1 METAKRIII
10 LLAML
15 LLTGEAAQPAG
26 KSPDSKAAATPTATQ
41 ISNTHS
47 ASCIV
52 KVTCDPAVLPLNFQT
67 IEYLLHSTGV
77 SGKAARDVLGVPPDA
92 ASNLFQIEDLSST
105 PGFLIP
111 PYPPQGQ
118 IPPAPQEGPGN
129 EKRAV
134 KNPSASLPE
143 PKPSA
148 EPVPTPG
155 QPPRTGIPRPS
166 TTPEQTILFQ
176 LQVDLPED
184 SQAKPAAVE
193 FMNALISNLRSTLGD
208 ASQAYVANLN
218 SQFKQAGLEA
228 NNAEAELVMLQSKI
242 RELAGGRDL
251 SPGAITN
258 QIRDLREKLEM
269 TKMEYASNEGTI
281 QGITERIAKTQ
292 ARIEEQL
299 KNDQVANEL
308 QAITERIAREVADI
322 EARVKQEGPA
332 LSAALQNTREQLT
345 KARIDLAKR
354 REEMSR
360 SDISSLN
367 NKIADIS
374 VGQPR
379 AAAYRAGIERQLA
392 EADGLLPKADEYELL
407 LLKADL
413 ARQNLQQAIIWRDKM
428 KRQAGFLP
436 VADVLVLG
444 GS

>member
-1 METAKRIII
+1 METAKRLTI

-15 LLTGEAAQPAG
+15 LLTDKAALPAG
-26 KSPDSKAAATPTATQ
+26 KSPDSKAAVTPTAAQ
-41 ISNTHS
+41 ISNTRS

-67 IEYLLHSTGV
+67 IDYLLHSTGV
-77 SGKAARDVLGVPPDA
+77 SGKAARDVLGLPPEEA
-92 ASNLFQIEDLSST
+92 PNLFHIEELSSA
-105 PGFLIP
+105 PDIRIP

-118 IPPAPQEGPGN
+118 APPAHQENSGN

-134 KNPSASLPE
+134 ENPPASMPE
-143 PKPSA
+143 PKQSA
-148 EPVPTPG
+148 EPVPAIG

-193 FMNALISNLRSTLGD
+193 FMNALINNLRSTLSD
-208 ASQAYVANLN
+208 ASQAYVTKLN

-228 NNAEAELVMLQSKI
+228 NDAEAELVMLQSRI

-258 QIRDLREKLEM
+258 QIRDLRQQLER
-269 TKMEYASNEGTI
+269 TKMQYAADQGTI

-299 KNDQVANEL
+299 KNDLVANEL
-308 QAITERIAREVADI
+308 QAITERIAKEVANI

-332 LSAALQNTREQLT
+332 LSTELQNAREKLT
-345 KARIDLAKR
+345 KARIELAKR
-354 REEMSR
+354 REDWSR

-374 VGQPR
+374 EGQTR
-379 AAAYRAGIERQLA
+379 AAAYRASIEQQLA
-392 EADGLLPKADEYELL
+392 EAEGLLAKADEYELL

-444 GS
+444 GQ